1 MAYKMHTKSFILH
14 SDFSP
19 SGDQPQAITQ
29 LIEGLE
35 NGLAHQTLLGVTGS
49 GKTFTIANVIA
60 KLNRPAMV
68 LAPNKT
74 LAAQLYAEMKAFFQK
89 MQLNISYLTMITI
102 SQKLMC
108 QVAILLLRKMRRLMI
123 KSNKCAYLP
132 LNRFRA
138 SRYYCGCL
146 GIRHLWF
153 RRSDSYLKMMLHL
166 QTGAIIN
173 QRQIL
178 AQLAE
183 LQYTRNDQAFE
194 RGTFRV
200 RGEIIDIFPAES
212 DDKAIRIELFDDEIE
227 RLSLFDPLTGSS
239 FGPVPRYTI
248 YPKTHY
254 VTPRERILDAI
265 EKSNKNWRSVA
276 NSYWKITNYSK
287 NSALHNAPNSILK

>member
-74 LAAQLYAEMKAFFQK
+74 LAAQLYAEMKTFFQK

-132 LNRFRA
+132 LNRF
-138 SRYYCGCL
+138 
-146 GIRHLWF
+146 
-153 RRSDSYLKMMLHL
+153 
-166 QTGAIIN
+166 
-173 QRQIL
+173 
-178 AQLAE
+178 
-183 LQYTRNDQAFE
+183 
-194 RGTFRV
+194 
-200 RGEIIDIFPAES
+200 
-212 DDKAIRIELFDDEIE
+212 
-227 RLSLFDPLTGSS
+227 
-239 FGPVPRYTI
+239 
-248 YPKTHY
+248 
-254 VTPRERILDAI
+254 
-265 EKSNKNWRSVA
+265 
-276 NSYWKITNYSK
+276 
-287 NSALHNAPNSILK
+287 

>member
-1 MAYKMHTKSFILH
+1 MSIRLWRIKCILNH
-14 SDFSP
+14 LFCIQISP

-123 KSNKCAYLP
+123 K
-132 LNRFRA
+132 
-138 SRYYCGCL
+138 
-146 GIRHLWF
+146 
-153 RRSDSYLKMMLHL
+153 
-166 QTGAIIN
+166 
-173 QRQIL
+173 
-178 AQLAE
+178 
-183 LQYTRNDQAFE
+183 
-194 RGTFRV
+194 
-200 RGEIIDIFPAES
+200 
-212 DDKAIRIELFDDEIE
+212 
-227 RLSLFDPLTGSS
+227 
-239 FGPVPRYTI
+239 
-248 YPKTHY
+248 
-254 VTPRERILDAI
+254 
-265 EKSNKNWRSVA
+265 
-276 NSYWKITNYSK
+276 
-287 NSALHNAPNSILK
+287 